1 MNQQNQEKDAEE
13 GNMKEAVLAIIG
25 STLIDEQQ
33 LKGIKNIFKIMDSTG
48 DGKIANEEL
57 TFGFE

>member
-1 MNQQNQEKDAEE
+1 
-13 GNMKEAVLAIIG
+13 MKEAVLAIIG

-48 DGKIANEEL
+48 DGKIADEEL